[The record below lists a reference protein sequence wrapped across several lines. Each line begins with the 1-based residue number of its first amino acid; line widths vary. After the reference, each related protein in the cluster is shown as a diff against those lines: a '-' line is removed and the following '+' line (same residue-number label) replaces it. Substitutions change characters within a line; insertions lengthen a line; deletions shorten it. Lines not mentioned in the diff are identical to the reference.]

1 MFRINNY
8 CSHTCRICECQFAL
22 ICCWIC
28 EKQPFFLCCTL
39 ENNFF
44 IIQPGT
50 KNMILMFSAFLV
62 FINRDGQE
70 IAVVYFREGYD
81 PSSYTSENV
90 CPILMIDSKRI
101 QSH

>member
-1 MFRINNY
+1 M
-8 CSHTCRICECQFAL
+8 
-22 ICCWIC
+22 
-28 EKQPFFLCCTL
+28 
-39 ENNFF
+39 
-44 IIQPGT
+44 IQPGT

-90 CPILMIDSKRI
+90 CPILVKTVKVKNSISPMHRPSLISQQKQQKRDSSIAAIFKMK
-101 QSH
+101 H

>member
-1 MFRINNY
+1 MKNNLFF
-8 CSHTCRICECQFAL
+8 CAAL
-22 ICCWIC
+22 L
-28 EKQPFFLCCTL
+28 KTV
-39 ENNFF
+39 FF